1 MPNALKGLR
10 PDWRQFKQ
18 LLRERGFR
26 ELWHFTPLQCVPCI
40 LNCGALLSIEQL
52 EQQDLKFPR
61 RASYNDDINAG
72 VKDAVKLSTKPYWKM
87 LSDAL
92 RKGEP
97 QALLRFTCT
106 PVYWDGTFFG
116 DRNVWE
122 NDWTKDDTIDFARE
136 RVFVAREEYY
146 SNSPPEIYVPESLPL
161 ESPLGVICTYT
172 EEERQM
178 LSGCLE
184 RLDLGKN
191 VRIFS
196 AGHGYGSP
204 FPNDCKQMY
213 DGNGGSVIG
222 LIRTYFERVTLES
235 LSHGVELEI

>member
-10 PDWRQFKQ
+10 PDWRQFEQ

-40 LNCGALLSIEQL
+40 LNCRVLLSIEQL
-52 EQQDLKFPR
+52 EQQGLKFPC
-61 RASYNDDINAG
+61 RASYDDDIKAG
-72 VKDAVKLSTKPYWKM
+72 VKDAVKFSTKPYWKM
-87 LSDAL
+87 LSDVL
-92 RKGEP
+92 RRGKP
-97 QALLRFTCT
+97 QALLRFACT
-106 PVYWDGTFFG
+106 PIYWDGTFFG

-122 NDWTKDDTIDFARE
+122 FGWRKGNSFDFARE
-136 RVFVAREEYY
+136 HVFVARDKYCAG
-146 SNSPPEIYVPESLPL
+146 SPPEIYVPESSPL
-161 ESPLGVICTYT
+161 EGQLGVICTYT

-213 DGNGGSVIG
+213 DDNRGSFIG

-235 LSHGVELEI
+235 LSHGVELDV